1 MLSPV
6 DKSSLSVEVA
16 KKIRVDIFNGRI
28 RPGQKLLEQE
38 LSLQMNTSRGPVRDA
53 FLRLEHEGLVSRE
66 PNRSVTVVSMTAE
79 DVEEIHSLRLT
90 LELLALR
97 YTCAGRSDSIIAA
110 LERSVETL
118 RKSLA
123 AGANLEEAVEIDLE
137 FHEEIVR
144 ASGHGRLYKLW
155 LSIKPQIGFLIF
167 TKNIH
172 SVFNFAGGADQHEE
186 LVRAIAAKDY
196 AKSEKI
202 LREHLTNVFNAL
214 LESFDA
220 ESGG

>member
-16 KKIRVDIFNGRI
+16 KKIRVDIFSGRI

-38 LSLQMNTSRGPVRDA
+38 LSQQMNTSRGPIRDA
-53 FLRLEHEGLVSRE
+53 FIRLEHEGLVYRE
-66 PNRSVTVVSMTAE
+66 PNRSVIVVDMTAE

-97 YTCAGRSDSIIAA
+97 YICSGRSLTNIAL
-110 LERSVETL
+110 LEGTVEKL
-118 RKSLA
+118 RKSIA
-123 AGANLEEAVEIDLE
+123 VGADLEDAVESDLE
-137 FHEEIVR
+137 FHEEMVR

-172 SVFNFAGGADQHEE
+172 SVFNFASGADQHEN
-186 LVRAIAAKDY
+186 LIRAIAARDY
-196 AKSEKI
+196 ANGERI
-202 LREHLTNVFNAL
+202 LREHLTNVLNAL
-214 LESFDA
+214 LKSFDTEA
-220 ESGG
+220 GD